1 MHYPR
6 VYYIYELFVE
16 DMFRWFQHL
25 QIVWK
30 ILTGQSRV
38 NGRENCESSCQQLLK
53 EDEEAQRTISEKEI
67 RVQFS
72 ARYERSKI
80 LTICN
85 YNETCQYTSVF
96 FWPLRPAGQPEQS
109 RHPMLSQWCNSWL
122 KLVTV
127 ARSITLLTQQRPVKS
142 SQGQLTSAFPL
153 FTSHLLILCPFVFA
167 KTDIGG
173 FWSFAIKSKF
183 GTLVPIRNGF
193 WPFVSKPV
201 LTKIGSWQ
209 LLAIFRS

>member
-1 MHYPR
+1 MKGVPIALMHYPR

-72 ARYERSKI
+72 ARYDYERSKI
-80 LTICN
+80 FTIYAITTRLATGKLPVFFCSLLAF
-85 YNETCQYTSVF
+85 ETC
-96 FWPLRPAGQPEQS
+96 WPAGAEQA
-109 RHPMLSQWCNSWL
+109 PN
-122 KLVTV
+122 VV
-127 ARSITLLTQQRPVKS
+127 AVM
-142 SQGQLTSAFPL
+142 
-153 FTSHLLILCPFVFA
+153 
-167 KTDIGG
+167 
-173 FWSFAIKSKF
+173 
-183 GTLVPIRNGF
+183 
-193 WPFVSKPV
+193 
-201 LTKIGSWQ
+201 
-209 LLAIFRS
+209 

>member
-85 YNETCQYTSVF
+85 YNETCHWQ
-96 FWPLRPAGQPEQS
+96 
-109 RHPMLSQWCNSWL
+109 
-122 KLVTV
+122 V
-127 ARSITLLTQQRPVKS
+127 ASILL
-142 SQGQLTSAFPL
+142 F
-153 FTSHLLILCPFVFA
+153 
-167 KTDIGG
+167 
-173 FWSFAIKSKF
+173 SF
-183 GTLVPIRNGF
+183 GL
-193 WPFVSKPV
+193 
-201 LTKIGSWQ
+201 
-209 LLAIFRS
+209 

>member
-1 MHYPR
+1 
-6 VYYIYELFVE
+6 
-16 DMFRWFQHL
+16 MFRWFQHL

-53 EDEEAQRTISEKEI
+53 EEEEAQRTISEKEI

-96 FWPLRPAGQPEQS
+96 FWPLRPAGQRSRAGTQCCRSDVIVDSPLHNVYIVQYVFLPTEQS
-109 RHPMLSQWCNSWL
+109 ETYFKN
-122 KLVTV
+122 
-127 ARSITLLTQQRPVKS
+127 
-142 SQGQLTSAFPL
+142 L
-153 FTSHLLILCPFVFA
+153 F
-167 KTDIGG
+167 
-173 FWSFAIKSKF
+173 
-183 GTLVPIRNGF
+183 
-193 WPFVSKPV
+193 
-201 LTKIGSWQ
+201 
-209 LLAIFRS
+209 